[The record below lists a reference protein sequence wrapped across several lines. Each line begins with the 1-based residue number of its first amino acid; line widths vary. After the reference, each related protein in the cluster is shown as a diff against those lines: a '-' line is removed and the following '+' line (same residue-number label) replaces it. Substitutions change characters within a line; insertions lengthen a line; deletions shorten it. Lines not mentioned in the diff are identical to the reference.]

1 MPEEYAMQTIKAEKQ
16 RNIKWRNERAI
27 VMLLKQ
33 NSEMTIPEIAE
44 KLELSR
50 TAATKTIT
58 ELCSEG
64 LLKEV
69 GIREATV
76 LGGKPPRLYSL
87 NASYKYTLILL
98 IGNDHISTC
107 IADMSCSIV
116 ASNTVTKPG
125 LTGAT
130 RWDDL
135 MDIVIDAVHMQMDL
149 APIAEDRFCM
159 MVVQSGGI
167 VDHIR
172 GEIVIPIGYRRT
184 SGYALKEELEK
195 RLGLPFPIV
204 VDNVGRFFGYAEL
217 LADPSLEEKS
227 VATINS
233 HDGGGIS
240 GSVIDHGKLLYGRHG
255 YQGEFGHLLVRTD
268 HARQCICG
276 NYGCLE
282 SALHK
287 DALIEMYEDKKTA
300 FPEATLPEGE
310 RGDLRGILKAAET
323 GDRLAQEIS
332 SEIARVLSRAIY
344 NIVLMYDPDV
354 IILQSALAAGGD
366 YFMKRLKEYTR
377 ICPGYGDIPIPEI
390 RFSELSLKAEEV
402 GNRGAALYALNTYLF
417 GKSKLKE

>member
-87 NASYKYTLILL
+87 NASYKYTFILL
-98 IGNDHISTC
+98 IGNNHISTC
-107 IADMSCSIV
+107 IADMSCNIV

-149 APIAEDRFCM
+149 SPIAEDKFCM

-233 HDGGGIS
+233 HDNGGIS

-255 YQGEFGHLLVRTD
+255 YQG
-268 HARQCICG
+268 
-276 NYGCLE
+276 
-282 SALHK
+282 
-287 DALIEMYEDKKTA
+287 